1 MSLVA
6 GVGLALE
13 AGPVNEIDR
22 VLHTTEQTQQLEEY
36 SNIAP
41 VECSRRELQIIK
53 VCEERKFKSHLK
65 FPKTQNIYNRKTF
78 SLSGKL
84 THRF

>member
-1 MSLVA
+1 MKQNANNSQCTTRRLTFLEHLGGVEGEVGGAPGVPAAAIDVVSLVA

-36 SNIAP
+36 SIG
-41 VECSRRELQIIK
+41 IM
-53 VCEERKFKSHLK
+53 
-65 FPKTQNIYNRKTF
+65 
-78 SLSGKL
+78 
-84 THRF
+84 

>member
-36 SNIAP
+36 STGR
-41 VECSRRELQIIK
+41 VYSRRELQIIK

-65 FPKTQNIYNRKTF
+65 FPQTQI
-78 SLSGKL
+78 
-84 THRF
+84 

>member
-36 SNIAP
+36 NTGI
-41 VECSRRELQIIK
+41 ECNRRELLEFEK
-53 VCEERKFKSHLK
+53 RD
-65 FPKTQNIYNRKTF
+65 N
-78 SLSGKL
+78 
-84 THRF
+84 